1 MKTLYFF
8 VAALFFSLLSTFAF
22 AQAIPKNGSY
32 KYGGKDGGGVI
43 EVKNATATGFD
54 FFLNVSQGMHSG
66 TIEDGK
72 AKKKGKIY
80 IYKAPVEE
88 IEFENCKL
96 SFDFKGSL
104 LTVIQEGSDVDCG
117 FGMGIYAG
125 GNYKLK

>member
-1 MKTLYFF
+1 MKTLHFF

-54 FFLNVSQGMHSG
+54 FSLNVSQGMHVG
-66 TIEDGK
+66 MIEDGK
-72 AKKKGKIY
+72 TKKKGKIY
-80 IYKAPVEE
+80 IYKGSVEE
-88 IEFENCKL
+88 MSENCKL